1 MESRDFYKV
10 TEISPGPGYY
20 NFYSDFGK
28 GKWLLI

>member
-28 GKWLLI
+28 GK